1 MPSVKEIIDAI
12 EQAAPRLRQEE
23 WDNSGLLVSQ
33 NIDRPCSGVM
43 LCLDATPAVVDEAIE
58 HNCNLIVSHHPVIFK
73 PVKEVSNVTD
83 NGDVIIRCIKNDI
96 AVYCAHTSLD
106 NASEPFNVSAEM
118 ARMMD
123 MTVAS
128 CVTDTGTGVLAV
140 SETPVS
146 PRHLVC
152 KCLEVFSANGLRHS
166 RLRDG
171 NINRVVFG
179 SGACG
184 FLIPDAIAMG
194 AQAIVTSDVRY
205 HDFLDYGNKI
215 FIVDLTHFDT
225 EKCTK
230 EIFRRIISQ
239 NFRNFARVFC
249 ANETNP
255 IEYLQVTPYT
265 TDGNDKK

>member
-1 MPSVKEIIDAI
+1 MPSIREIIDAI
-12 EQAAPRLRQEE
+12 ERAVPLLKQEE
-23 WDNSGLLVSQ
+23 WDNSGLLVSG
-33 NIDRPCSGVM
+33 NIDCPCSGVM
-43 LCLDATPAVVDEAIE
+43 LCLDVTPAVVDEAIE
-58 HNCNLIVSHHPVIFK
+58 HGCNLIVSHHPLIFK
-73 PVKEVSNVTD
+73 SIKSISDSTG
-83 NGDVIIRCIKNDI
+83 NGSAIIRIIKHDI
-96 AVYCAHTSLD
+96 TVYCAHTSLD
-106 NASEPFNVSAEM
+106 NASGSFNVSAEM
-118 ARMMD
+118 ARMMG
-123 MTVAS
+123 MMVTS
-128 CVTDTGTGVLAV
+128 SVTDTGTGVLA
-140 SETPVS
+140 EPDAPVTS
-146 PRHLVC
+146 TQLLR
-152 KCLEVFSANGLRHS
+152 KCLTAFSSDGLRHS
-166 RLRDG
+166 RLLDERIDK
-171 NINRVVFG
+171 VVFG

-239 NFRNFARVFC
+239 NFRNFAHVFC